1 MKEQK
6 RNQKKEIEIRKQT
19 TPVIMIVAAMISLG
33 IGMYND
39 WIIFDI
45 LSLILILIGLYIFEL
60 NEQHN
65 EWKWY
70 LLNGRLE
77 DMKEKFEN
85 LDCISLTLDN
95 SCLDKISEQEN
106 KKVQTIKSQVIA
118 PKHWIEEQKKG
129 SASDV

>member
-6 RNQKKEIEIRKQT
+6 KNQKKEIEIRKQT

-33 IGMYND
+33 IGMYNE

-45 LSLILILIGLYIFEL
+45 NALILVLAGLYIFEL

-70 LLNGRLE
+70 FLNSKLE
-77 DMKEKFEN
+77 DMKEKFES
-85 LDCISLTLDN
+85 LDCHS
-95 SCLDKISEQEN
+95 KIEPCENAEQETI
-106 KKVQTIKSQVIA
+106 KVQTVKSQVIA
-118 PKHWIEEQKKG
+118 PPDWIKNQTKEKENE
-129 SASDV
+129 SIS